1 MTLTEMQT
9 ALKVD
14 LADASWDTDELDRGV
29 TKAVA
34 DLSRFLPDEAVYE
47 HTFVLDVTSEAW
59 TSAAAHGTYVELANK
74 PIKYDSET
82 IKSADGVTTYTKDTD
97 YTFDYMN
104 GKITTIDG
112 GSMAV
117 DTAYLATYTK
127 YKEGIDIGSMD
138 ANLIRVR
145 RVEYPLSSEGVM
157 NFIPFFIWGNILY
170 IASEQMTDKKH
181 IAIYYDK
188 ECTAPTASVDGSFDP
203 ILDEVIL
210 KGAAAYA
217 LMSRGLKAE
226 HDAKTAVGAADTA
239 IATIAKTDAET
250 ALDLVGARI
259 TAATTAL
266 AKITSEATAIGTALD
281 GIAAYLASADAAL
294 DKVTTHVGEAGTAL
308 DKVAAEVEQAGSDT
322 GEDMENVNTLLTDA
336 NSALDKVATQ
346 IAAMETSLAEL
357 AAMWTD
363 EITFRTAGNAYLESG
378 DDKINLVNVGSR
390 VAEIYGTYA
399 QIQATLA
406 RLSENRITAK
416 LTEAS
421 TELSSASQ
429 YISEA
434 NSRANLVS
442 GYISEA
448 RERVNQARAYVEE
461 AAGRTGMAD
470 RFIGEANGWVA
481 LADRKVSNAGARL
494 GLISDYI
501 NEANTN
507 LSQANGY
514 IAEANS
520 RLACQELI
528 AKQADTYNAIAVQ
541 QMAMAEKY
549 LTEAIERRNE
559 FWSILKDKQQMRR
572 EYSLVAQ
579 RQSA

>member
-1 MTLTEMQT
+1 MNLLNMQA
-9 ALKVD
+9 ALKID
-14 LADASWDTDELDRGV
+14 LADDAWDAFELSRGV
-29 TKAVA
+29 IKATA

-47 HTFVLDVTSEAW
+47 HTFILEVTSEAW
-59 TSAAAHGTYVELANK
+59 TSTDAHGTYKELANK
-74 PIKYDSET
+74 PIKWGSET
-82 IKSADGVTTYTKDTD
+82 IKSSDGLTTYTIDTD

-117 DTAYLATYTK
+117 ATNYLASYTK
-127 YKEGIDIGSMD
+127 YREGIDISSID
-138 ANLIRVR
+138 TNLIRVR
-145 RVEYPLSSEGVM
+145 RVEYPLSSEAVM
-157 NFIPFFIWGNILY
+157 KFVPFFIWGDILY
-170 IASEQMTDKKH
+170 IASEQMADKKH
-181 IAIYYDK
+181 IAVYYDK
-188 ECTAPTASVDGSFDP
+188 ECTAPTTDVDGSFDP
-203 ILDEVIL
+203 VLDEVIL

-226 HDAKTAVGAADTA
+226 HDAKTAVGVANST
-239 IATIAKTDAET
+239 IATISNSDAET
-250 ALDLVGARI
+250 ALGLVGARI
-259 TAATTAL
+259 GAATTAL
-266 AKITSEATAIGTALD
+266 GNITSEATAIGTALSD
-281 GIAAYLASADAAL
+281 IATYLSSADAAL
-294 DKVTTHVGEAGTAL
+294 DKVTTHVGEAGSAL

-322 GEDMENVNTLLTDA
+322 GEDMENVNTLLGNATT
-336 NSALDKVATQ
+336 ALDSVATQ
-346 IAAMETSLAEL
+346 IAAMNTALGELDAIWTEEDVSKTAAEGQL
-357 AAMWTD
+357 SS
-363 EITFRTAGNAYLESG
+363 GGAY
-378 DDKINLVNVGSR
+378 INKVNVGVD
-390 VAEIYGTYA
+390 VANLYGTYA

-406 RLSENRITAK
+406 RLSENVRAGK

-421 TELSSASQ
+421 TQLSAASQ

-461 AAGRTGMAD
+461 AGGRTSMAD

-481 LADRKVSNAGARL
+481 LADRKIADAGTRL
-494 GLISDYI
+494 GLISNYI

-514 IAEANS
+514 ISEANG
-520 RLACQELI
+520 RLASQELI
-528 AKQADTYNAIAVQ
+528 ARQADTYNAVATQ

-549 LTEAIERRNE
+549 LAEAIERRNE

-579 RQSA
+579 RQPA